1 MGATYVVQQALYFWP
16 MTAIALTQSS
26 DPHESECITRE
37 NGWNGPCATMSLIPN
52 GFPAPLLS
60 KLVAPRG
67 NDQSFFSSFVEK
79 RDRKSTRLNSS
90 HVKISYAVFC

>member
-1 MGATYVVQQALYFWP
+1 MGATYVVPQALYFWP

-79 RDRKSTRLNSS
+79 SGKGLAHPKKIVLYLLLQRL
-90 HVKISYAVFC
+90 